1 MADPSIPQYI
11 FTVRHGAR
19 LDAADS
25 SWHLTS
31 ATPYDPPLTYGGWL
45 QARSLGQR
53 IANILSTRSASPTTS
68 SLNLTDPKAGGTEI
82 KSKQTRIVIHTSPFL
97 RCIQTSIAISAGI
110 SMSWGQQQ
118 QENMDNAPPKR
129 EYMKPILRV
138 DSWLGEWLT
147 PDYFTEVSPPPEM
160 PLLAATS
167 KADLMR
173 PSSAHAILPNPS
185 MNAQQ
190 TPLSPLST
198 FSKDLETSLPTTTS
212 VGYTP
217 PVPGYAIFPNKPIPR
232 GFVSHAKECI
242 DIDYSWDSTKFGR
255 GGEYG
260 EEWST
265 MHKRFRKGYTQMLN
279 WFSTVG
285 AGITA
290 YKTLWGKPQGSERS
304 SVSEPADGVKYPN
317 SSARDSTTQQQSGA
331 PEEGEFE
338 TVVLLVTHGAGCNAL
353 IGAMTDK
360 PVLLDIGIA
369 SMTMAE
375 RTDKS
380 SRTVK
385 PSQKSTYSTGIVPPP
400 SVCPVESTEL
410 NVSYDVKVMASTEH
424 LRRGSMAAIMN
435 PTAGNSPKLV
445 GRDSPS
451 LSALRTRAISGA
463 GGGSTFGC
471 WSLVGGGTGGLGFPL
486 LPLSENGFEDTT
498 RNPVSPRRSS
508 VASTVSSTGLW
519 SRPVTA
525 AGANAGDVS
534 PSASEE
540 GLSRSNSRKLF
551 IDRERVHRIREQK
564 ERSASVRLMAS
575 TTGSTDEEEQAA
587 GSEESDSGKEEHGT
601 WVERKRRWTMD
612 QANRRGPI

>member
-1 MADPSIPQYI
+1 MAGSCVPQYI

-19 LDAADS
+19 LDAADPN
-25 SWHLTS
+25 WHLTS

-53 IANILSTRSASPTTS
+53 IASILNTRSASPATS
-68 SLNLTDPKAGGTEI
+68 SLNLSDPKPKDTAL
-82 KSKQTRIVIHTSPFL
+82 KSKQTRVVIHTSPFL

-118 QENMDNAPPKR
+118 QENTDNALPKR
-129 EYMKPILRV
+129 EYIKPLLRV
-138 DSWLGEWLT
+138 DAWLGEWLT

-173 PSSAHAILPNPS
+173 PSSAHAIRPNPPT
-185 MNAQQ
+185 NTPQ
-190 TPLSPLST
+190 TPLSPLGT
-198 FSKDLETSLPTTTS
+198 FSKDFEITAAS

-217 PVPGYAIFPNKPIPR
+217 PAPGYAISPNKPIPR

-242 DIDYSWDSTKFGR
+242 DIDYPWDSTKFGR

-265 MHKRFRKGYTQMLN
+265 MHKRFRKGYKQMLN
-279 WFSTVG
+279 WFATMG
-285 AGITA
+285 ADITA
-290 YKTLWGKPQGSERS
+290 YKTVWGKPGGSKRS
-304 SVSEPADGVKYPN
+304 NVSDGVKCPN
-317 SSARDSTTQQQSGA
+317 VSSQRDPNVEQQNDTT
-331 PEEGEFE
+331 EEGEFE
-338 TVVLLVTHGAGCNAL
+338 TVLILVTHGAGCNAL

-360 PVLLDIGIA
+360 PVLMDIGIA

-380 SRTVK
+380 SKTIK
-385 PSQKSTYSTGIVPPP
+385 PPQKTTYSAGVIPPP
-400 SVCPVESTEL
+400 SLCPVESTEL
-410 NVSYDVKVMASTEH
+410 GVSYDVKVMASTEH

-451 LSALRTRAISGA
+451 LGAFRARAISGV
-463 GGGSTFGC
+463 GGGSTFGG
-471 WSLVGGGTGGLGFPL
+471 WS
-486 LPLSENGFEDTT
+486 
-498 RNPVSPRRSS
+498 
-508 VASTVSSTGLW
+508 
-519 SRPVTA
+519 
-525 AGANAGDVS
+525 
-534 PSASEE
+534 
-540 GLSRSNSRKLF
+540 
-551 IDRERVHRIREQK
+551 IK